1 MTSDGW
7 WLQTTAGAVNLIK
20 SEEEFDLVLKG
31 HARQLVVLE
40 ASLTWCRP
48 CKGFD
53 RAYQASSSPCISHS
67 DGVHASEAFV
77 YARFT
82 EDCVPDG

>member
-1 MTSDGW
+1 MGV
-7 WLQTTAGAVNLIK
+7 QTTLGAVNLIK

-31 HARQLVVLE
+31 HSQQLIVLE

-53 RAYQASSSPCISHS
+53 RAYQACTSFSWSLCTPP
-67 DGVHASEAFV
+67 
-77 YARFT
+77 ARSLLLILA
-82 EDCVPDG
+82 G